1 MSVVFGH
8 RVVVEADLENSEEGG
23 LRGPIRDGHRSV
35 AYRFVGLGD
44 EPDQA
49 FGAHV
54 EEVLEGGEPGSRLV
68 ARIRFYHDL
77 AEVYA
82 TVDAEFDVWYG
93 RVVGHGR
100 VLSVVAERCE
110 SD

>member
-1 MSVVFGH
+1 MALGH
-8 RVVVEADLENSEEGG
+8 RVVVEADLERTEEGG
-23 LRGPIRDGHRSV
+23 LRGPIDAGHRSV

-44 EPDQA
+44 EADQA
-49 FGAHV
+49 FGGIV
-54 EEVLEGGEPGSRLV
+54 EEVLQGGAPGSRLV

-82 TVDAEFDVWYG
+82 TVGAEFEVWYG

-100 VLSVVAERCE
+100 VLSVVEEA
-110 SD
+110 